1 VAELRFGD
9 TVKGQIY
16 MSNNPNLQDLEKQKG
31 FTMIEAIIAI
41 FIITIGLI
49 GTAAAITYA
58 LEYNSVSRN
67 SSNAKLIITASI
79 EEIESLRNTRRLE
92 YKQITNSGSVD
103 NTDCPNTFNGFS
115 NGYKDVSISP
125 GPDGVNG
132 TDDDLLNEGA
142 DLVYGTSDDYNDLS
156 FARGGYTRQI
166 TITAL
171 STTVKKIEVKVKY
184 VSSGGKIG
192 ELRGVCYL
200 NDDNRL
206 TG

>member
-1 VAELRFGD
+1 VAELKYGD
-9 TVKGQIY
+9 IAKGQIY
-16 MSNNPNLQDLEKQKG
+16 MSNKLKLQESKTQQG

-67 SSNAKLIITASI
+67 ASNAKLIITSSI

-92 YKQITNSGSVD
+92 FKQLSNNGGVD

-115 NGYKDVSISP
+115 NGFKDVSISP
-125 GPDGVNG
+125 GPDGING
-132 TDDDLLNEGA
+132 TDDDLLNAGA
-142 DLVYGTSDDYNDLS
+142 DLVYGTADDYNDLS

-166 TITAL
+166 TITEL
-171 STTVKKIEVKVKY
+171 STTVKKVEIKVKY

-192 ELRGVCYL
+192 ELRGVSYL
-200 NDDNRL
+200 NNDNRL
-206 TG
+206 TR